1 MRAGP
6 AGLALLAGLLLPG
19 CDSAPRESGPGS
31 DQGSRSAIERLD
43 RIEARLGTL
52 EDQDRRLMNWLDSE
66 EKNANALGETDKL
79 LSNNINETRRAI
91 NEHLNTHGIAR

>member
-1 MRAGP
+1 MV
-6 AGLALLAGLLLPG
+6 
-19 CDSAPRESGPGS
+19 DE
-31 DQGSRSAIERLD
+31 GSRSAVERLD

-52 EDQDRRLMNWLDSE
+52 EAQDRRLMNWLDAE

-91 NEHLNTHGIAR
+91 NEHLNTHTIAR